1 MGLAERRAIKDFQD
15 NVLPGWHKKINDAA
29 GIEVPLEI
37 DWESLGIEDETHLYN
52 ECWPKVFFVPLVEA
66 FKSVARDDMGKEAL
80 REGLKKVIVKHNPDV
95 YSGDTG
101 SYAIF
106 KAGVLALEHAAHSNV
121 DYVDDR
127 VKGISVALEK
137 GL

>member
-1 MGLAERRAIKDFQD
+1 MGLAERRAIKEFQD
-15 NVLPGWHKKINDAA
+15 NLLPALRQQINDAA
-29 GIEVPLEI
+29 GFEVPLEV
-37 DWESLGIEDETHLYN
+37 DWDSLGIPEETHLYN
-52 ECWPKVFFVPLVEA
+52 ECWPKVFFVPLAAA

-80 REGLKKVIVKHNPDV
+80 REGLKKVTVKHNPDV

-127 VKGISVALEK
+127 VKGICVALEK